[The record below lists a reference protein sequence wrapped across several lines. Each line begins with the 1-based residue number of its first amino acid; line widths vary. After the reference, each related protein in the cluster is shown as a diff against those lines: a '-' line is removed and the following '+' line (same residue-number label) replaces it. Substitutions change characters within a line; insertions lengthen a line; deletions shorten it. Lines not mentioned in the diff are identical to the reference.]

1 MPLYVRSRNLC
12 SLEGLIRQLSTLPP
26 CSRFCGIII
35 RVHLA
40 IREDSLGGIVTG
52 GRELRDNA
60 FGEVFGG
67 PPTVG
72 DSRLIKGAD
81 CKRTSR
87 SWEGIEKNP

>member
-1 MPLYVRSRNLC
+1 M
-12 SLEGLIRQLSTLPP
+12 
-26 CSRFCGIII
+26 

-52 GRELRDNA
+52 GRELRENA
-60 FGEVFGG
+60 SGEAFRG

-72 DSRLIKGAD
+72 DSRLRKGAE

-87 SWEGIEKNP
+87 S